1 MGKTCEGKYKRNCE
15 RNERYIARYISQL
28 HRKARSFVNKSVAK
42 HGFKSGQIMFLI
54 ELYRQD
60 GKSQEEISE
69 SLQIDKGTTA
79 RAMRKLEEEGYVTRA
94 KDKEDKRFNSI
105 YLTQKSQDLREDV
118 YSVFDEWHDKIG
130 ECLTEEEE
138 VQLRQL
144 LEKVCKNI
152 KI

>member
-1 MGKTCEGKYKRNCE
+1 MSRNCE
-15 RNERYIARYISQL
+15 RNERYISKYISQL
-28 HRKARSFVNKSVAK
+28 HRKARIFVNKGVSNF
-42 HGFKSGQIMFLI
+42 GFKSGQIMFLI
-54 ELYRQD
+54 DLYRQD
-60 GKSQEEISE
+60 GKSQDEISE

-79 RAMRKLEEEGYVTRA
+79 RAIRKLEEEGYVTRA

-118 YSVFDEWHDKIG
+118 YGVFDEWHDRIG

-138 VQLRQL
+138 IQLRQL